1 MKKSTIYAA
10 TILSLTLIGTALA
23 QVDSGG
29 VPPLR
34 GNPRLLPLALQE
46 RETPVVNNTTQVTQ
60 NVTQQIT
67 QTIQPDTYVA
77 SGGGSGYNSAAASAD
92 CGDGG
97 VMLSGGGSCEN
108 GQGLV
113 AVAASQPNGNGWY
126 LSCGA
131 GFQDGPVNA
140 TAYAVC
146 SRR

>member
-1 MKKSTIYAA
+1 MKSIYKK
-10 TILSLTLIGTALA
+10 TILSFGIAASGFFALGQA
-23 QVDSGG
+23 FGQAPCDSTCGNG
-29 VPPLR
+29 AGNWRAVVPLY
-34 GNPRLLPLALQE
+34 AQE
-46 RETPVVNNTTQVTQ
+46 RETPVVNNITQV
-60 NVTQQIT
+60 T

-77 SGGGSGYNSAAASAD
+77 SGGGSGYNAAAASAD
-92 CGDGG
+92 CGGGG

-113 AVAASQPNGNGWY
+113 AVASSQPNGNGWY
-126 LSCGA
+126 LVCGA